1 MPLKLEGGDIMRA
14 CEVMKLLRISR
25 QTLSNYTKKGLIRTT
40 TLVNGRYDYNTD
52 DVYKLLN
59 NDVER
64 KTCIYAR
71 VSTVKQKKDLENQ
84 VDILKQFCFMNGY
97 KINEVYTD
105 VASGISFEKRK
116 GFFKLLDEIIDHRVE
131 RVVIT
136 YKDRLSRVGF
146 DLFYHLFHKYD
157 CEIIVM
163 SEVGSQKLDREEVFE
178 EIISLLHCY
187 SMKLDSKRIVQK
199 MKEALEDES
208 TES

>member
-1 MPLKLEGGDIMRA
+1 MRA

-105 VASGISFEKRK
+105 VASGISFKKRK
-116 GFFKLLDEIIDHRVE
+116 DFFKLLDEIIDHRVE